1 MEIDD
6 VFKAPATHR
15 EWSVRT
21 RTRRLTYKL
30 QELTRGDLFGHEEM
44 LQDCERKCKVYAKTH
59 CSLLYANKNNF
70 MKDFPPQ
77 LMDKL
82 RETMI
87 VFDVF

>member
-1 MEIDD
+1 
-6 VFKAPATHR
+6 
-15 EWSVRT
+15 
-21 RTRRLTYKL
+21 
-30 QELTRGDLFGHEEM
+30 M

-82 RETMI
+82 RE
-87 VFDVF
+87 